1 MVLKR
6 ERFKQLLAWKEK
18 KNRKPLI
25 LRGARQVGKTTLVK
39 QFGET
44 YQNFIYLNLEKSDH
58 ANYFL
63 KTDDIDQIINTIF
76 LVNGIKLEQKNNT
89 LLLIDEIQEVPKAIQ
104 LLRYFYEESPDLHVI
119 AAGSLLEFALD
130 KVASFPVGRVEFLYL
145 NPFNFREYLLAIPN
159 KSIVNELDT
168 VPVENYAHDLLMK
181 EFHQYAI
188 IGGMP
193 EIIKNFIESND
204 FTALPEIYE
213 SIWTSYKSDVE
224 KYSKGSVSSKV
235 LNHIINTAPFY
246 LDERIKFQNFG
257 NSNYKSREVGE
268 AFRDLTSA
276 KVIQLIYPT
285 TAIEFPAIPDL
296 KKSPRLQVLDTGL
309 VNHTLRIAPDL
320 ILTEDL
326 SESYKGSLLPHI
338 ITQEVI
344 SLQTFK
350 SELPNFWVR
359 EKSQSSSELDLIL
372 SHRNMLIPIEF
383 KSGKTGTLR
392 SLHEFI
398 DRSNHP
404 YGIRMYGGEFN
415 VIKTKTPKGKEYYLM
430 NLPYYLGT
438 KIYDYIELLLNDYKL

>member
-6 ERFKQLLAWKEK
+6 ERFKDLEAWKEK
-18 KNRKPLI
+18 RNRKPLI
-25 LRGARQVGKTTLVK
+25 LRGARQVGKTTLVR
-39 QFGET
+39 QFGDT
-44 YQNFIYLNLEKSDH
+44 YQNFIYLNLEKSEH

-63 KTDDIDQIINTIF
+63 KTDDISQIINTLF
-76 LVNGIKLEQKNNT
+76 LANGIKLEQKKDT

-104 LLRYFYEESPDLHVI
+104 LLRYFYEESPELHVI

-130 KVASFPVGRVEFLYL
+130 KVESFPVGRVEFLYL
-145 NPFNFREYLLAIPN
+145 NPFNFREYLLAISN
-159 KSIVNELDT
+159 KSIIGELDT
-168 VPVENYAHDLLMK
+168 VPVKKYAHDVLMK

-193 EIIKNFIESND
+193 EVIKSYIDSND
-204 FTALPEIYE
+204 LTVLPEIYE
-213 SIWTSYKSDVE
+213 SIWASYKSDVA
-224 KYSKGSVSSKV
+224 KYSKGTASSKV

-246 LDERIKFQNFG
+246 LDKRIKFQNFG
-257 NSNYKSREVGE
+257 NSHYKSREVGE

-285 TAIEFPAIPDL
+285 TSTDFPAIPDL
-296 KKSPRLQVLDTGL
+296 KKSPRLQILDTGL
-309 VNHTLRIAPDL
+309 VNHTLKIASDL
-320 ILTEDL
+320 ILSEDL

-350 SELPNFWVR
+350 SEFHNFWVR
-359 EKSQSSSELDLIL
+359 EKSQSTSKIDLIL
-372 SHRNMLIPIEF
+372 NHKNILIPIEF
-383 KSGKTGTLR
+383 KSGKTGSLR

-398 DRSNHP
+398 DRSIHP
-404 YGIRMYGGEFN
+404 YGVRMYGGEFSI
-415 VIKTKTPKGKEYYLM
+415 IKSKTPKGKEYYLM

-438 KIYDYIELLLNDYKL
+438 KIHEYIELLITNHK